1 MKCFQYY
8 NLIQSM
14 KTVLVIIVKQTRSQE
29 VTLSGRS
36 RGEVTYEQ
44 ITCHGCQ
51 RLYQEFHD
59 WNQRNTEDEYFWVV
73 SEIKLA
79 RAATDQLPGDRDIA
93 PRRECGLSDQQSH
106 NVRGLYR
113 HRSYVQGWEHLL
125 QRSPTCTRLTS
136 KMSDQSRIL
145 LDHLGIFGRCSGW

>member
-1 MKCFQYY
+1 
-8 NLIQSM
+8 M
-14 KTVLVIIVKQTRSQE
+14 KTVVVKIVKQTIIVKQKYGSLNKFPRGKDFPPT
-29 VTLSGRS
+29 

-51 RLYQEFHD
+51 QLYQEFHD

-136 KMSDQSRIL
+136 KMSDQSRTL
-145 LDHLGIFGRCSGW
+145 LDHLGIVGRCSGW